1 MRLRKYV
8 DRTLEIFLVL
18 IMCLLVVDVV
28 WQVASRYLFANP
40 SSFTDELA
48 GFLLVWVGIAGAA
61 YVKGKNEHLAI
72 DILHGKLAPATRIKL
87 LIFINLLVTAFCL
100 SIMVAGGSWLV
111 YTRFVMDQISAAM
124 HIPIGFVYLIVPVC
138 GLIMS
143 YYSLDDIKNLYR
155 EWKTS
160 DHSSH
165 GT

>member
-1 MRLRKYV
+1 MKLRKYV
-8 DRTLEIFLVL
+8 DRSLEIFLVL
-18 IMCLLVVDVV
+18 IMSLLVVDVV
-28 WQVASRYLFANP
+28 WQVASRYLFSNP

-48 GFLLVWVGIAGAA
+48 GFLLVWVGMAGAA

-72 DILHGKLAPATRIKL
+72 DILHGKLTPATRIKL
-87 LIFINLLVTAFCL
+87 LLFINLLVTAFCL

-111 YTRFVMDQISAAM
+111 YTRFVMHQISAAM
-124 HIPIGFVYLIVPVC
+124 HIPIGYVYLIVPVS

-160 DHSSH
+160 DHASH